1 MPFSM
6 RTIAQINC
14 SNFDSIFKN
23 QYKIKGIKNLNE
35 FAHLLKNIKPNKTK
49 FEVDV
54 RAQAIVYKDDGSKDI
69 LCLGKWDFAELNG
82 RPVIMS
88 KQFSSYIK
96 TVVGE

>member
-14 SNFDSIFKN
+14 GSFDSIFKS
-23 QYKIKGIKNLNE
+23 QYKIKVIKNIDE

-82 RPVIMS
+82 RPVMIS
-88 KQFSSYIK
+88 KKFSNYVK
-96 TVVGE
+96 GVVGE